1 MKTNSEAATNSQ
13 AIPEYAADC
22 LRVEPDLVRP
32 ETGRE
37 KRRSAFNRRAFLR
50 GAGGIA
56 IGLPFLEGLPERSA
70 WAQSSPPVFSF
81 YMVAACGVVGKTF
94 FPAAT
99 GALTKAGLE
108 GMTEK
113 SVSVLAPHAANLLF
127 IKGVN
132 HPSPTMGGC
141 GHAQGLCHSLTAAPS
156 SGSGNSA
163 YSGGPSADV
172 VLAKAVN
179 AGADPLTL
187 YAGNK
192 RNGYIAERISFKAAG
207 AGQVRPADD
216 NPYTLYSKLVGLT
229 GTGGTPVM
237 PANELITSRKSVNDF
252 VRAELNSL
260 KGLSALSTADKQ
272 RVDQHFQ
279 CIRDVEVTMGTM
291 AAGCTKDGLS
301 LSQIEALQSGLAFKT
316 NGMIEDVAKLHMELV
331 ALAFACNFNRVVTM
345 QWGDGTDATKYNV
358 PANAS
363 LGWGFHHISHRV
375 MSDSATG
382 SNPTAEQAHTEIDRL
397 RMQTLLHGLNQ
408 FQARG
413 LADKAIVLWTNHVAE
428 GPSHSGR
435 NVPHII
441 WGNGGG
447 YLKQGQYV
455 DAGNVGNNRLFNTLI
470 TAAAGMTVTNF
481 GSGTTG
487 DLAAIKV

>member
-1 MKTNSEAATNSQ
+1 MKIKKEAVTNSQ
-13 AIPEYAADC
+13 AIPEYASDS

-32 ETGRE
+32 GR
-37 KRRSAFNRRAFLR
+37 RPPAFNRRAFLR

-70 WAQSSPPVFSF
+70 WAATKPPVFSF
-81 YMVAACGVVGKTF
+81 YMVAACGVVGKSF

-99 GALTKAGLE
+99 GALTTAGLQ
-108 GMTEK
+108 GMTDK
-113 SVSVLAPHAANLLF
+113 AVSVLAPHAANLLF
-127 IKGVN
+127 VRGVN
-132 HPSPTMGGC
+132 FPNPTQSGC

-156 SGSGNSA
+156 SGGGNGA

-172 VLAKAVN
+172 VVAKAVN
-179 AGADPLTL
+179 GGADPLTL

-207 AGQVRPADD
+207 TGNVRAADD

-229 GTGGTPVM
+229 TTGGGPVM

-260 KGLSALSTADKQ
+260 MGMSALSTADKQ
-272 RVDQHFQ
+272 RLDQHFQ

-291 AAGCTKDGLS
+291 GSTCTKNGLS
-301 LSQIEALQSGLAFKT
+301 TTQIEALQGGLAFKT

-331 ALAFACNFNRVVTM
+331 ALAFSCNFNRVATM

-382 SNPTAEQAHTEIDRL
+382 SNPTAEQAHAEIDRV

-447 YLKQGQYV
+447 VLKQGQYV

-470 TAAAGMTVTNF
+470 SAATGMAVTNF
-481 GSGTTG
+481 GSGTGG
-487 DLAAIKV
+487 DLPAIKV